1 LISFEKYRTLRRNR
15 NAVTLVRNIPG
26 TGPTPISVRVLA
38 SPAIEAVVAFWT
50 QAVEVEEVESY
61 AEVEA
66 LRAIWAKTEDISDDV
81 AWMARNYAST
91 WCALIPVIDE
101 LEADDLATVADHLHG
116 LSAEA
121 VAGLIGVAWH
131 DHEHCDADCEKGEHE
146 LGEPAEVKTRVVRS
160 LRAVHERVGEDIAGY
175 EPKLK
180 HTSELIRFLKRRM
193 GLDQLVE
200 TVTNGVAYEAEAGVR
215 EVVLTPS
222 ALLRPWNLLFL
233 FGDSRYIVH
242 PISED
247 SVDAED
253 DTPPSWMIDM
263 FKALGDERR
272 LKIMRHL
279 RETDGAT
286 LGELSEY
293 LGLAKSTTH
302 HHLRTLRAAGL
313 IRARLMQGEKKE
325 ESLYELRENLLPDVV
340 GLVGEYLLADSTQSS

>member
-1 LISFEKYRTLRRNR
+1 
-15 NAVTLVRNIPG
+15 VTLVRNVPG

-50 QAVEVEEVESY
+50 QAVEIEEVDTY
-61 AEVEA
+61 AEADA
-66 LRAIWAKTEDISDDV
+66 LRALWAKTEDIGDDLE
-81 AWMARNYAST
+81 WMRRNYAAT
-91 WCALIPVIDE
+91 WCALIPVIDD
-101 LEADDLATVADHLHG
+101 LEAHDLATVADHLDG
-116 LSAEA
+116 LEPVD
-121 VAGLIGVAWH
+121 VADLIAVAWH
-131 DHEHCDADCEKGEHE
+131 DHEHCDADCEKGDHE
-146 LGEPAEVKTRVVRS
+146 LGDPGEVKTRVVRT
-160 LRAVHERVGEDIAGY
+160 LRAVHERVGDDLATHEA
-175 EPKLK
+175 KLK
-180 HTSELIRFLKRRM
+180 HSSELIRFLKRRM

-222 ALLRPWNLLFL
+222 VLLRPWNLLFL

-242 PISED
+242 PISDD
-247 SVDAED
+247 SIDAEE
-253 DTPPSWMIDM
+253 DTPPSWMIDL

-272 LKIMRHL
+272 LKILRHL

-313 IRARLMQGEKKE
+313 VRARLLQGEKKE
-325 ESLYELRENLLPDVV
+325 ESRYEIRENLLPDVV
-340 GLVGEYLLADSTQSS
+340 GLVSEYLLADPTERS

>member
-1 LISFEKYRTLRRNR
+1 M
-15 NAVTLVRNIPG
+15 TLVRNIPG
-26 TGPTPISVRVLA
+26 SGPTPISVRVLA

-50 QAVEVEEVESY
+50 QAVEVEDVDSY

-66 LRAIWAKTEDISDDV
+66 LREIWGRTEDIADDL
-81 AWMARNYAST
+81 AWMGRNYAASWT
-91 WCALIPVIDE
+91 ALIPVIDE
-101 LEADDLATVADHLHG
+101 LEAHDLATVADHLDG
-116 LSAEA
+116 LAPSA
-121 VAGLIGVAWH
+121 VADLIAVAWH
-131 DHEHCDADCEKGEHE
+131 DHDDCGEECEKGDVE
-146 LGEPAEVKTRVVRS
+146 LGEPDEVKERVVRT
-160 LRAVHERVGEDIAGY
+160 LRGVHERVGDDLGGY
-175 EPKLK
+175 EAKLR
-180 HTSELIRFLKRRM
+180 HSSELIRFLKRRM

-233 FGDSRYIVH
+233 FGQSRYIVH

-247 SVDAED
+247 SVDAEE

-313 IRARLMQGEKKE
+313 VRARLLQGEKKE
-325 ESLYELRENLLPDVV
+325 ESRYEIRENLLPDVV
-340 GLVGEYLLADSTQSS
+340 GLVSEYLLADPTEHS